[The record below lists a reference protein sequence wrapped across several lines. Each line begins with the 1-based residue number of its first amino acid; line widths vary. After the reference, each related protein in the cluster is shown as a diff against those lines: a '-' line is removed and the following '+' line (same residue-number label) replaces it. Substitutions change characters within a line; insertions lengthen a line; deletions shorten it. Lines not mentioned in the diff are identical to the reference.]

1 MESEALTKNVVM
13 NVLSR
18 NTRVTYGQYELNADR
33 QRQKEVGADGR
44 QRSKDVCWLT
54 REPAP

>member
-1 MESEALTKNVVM
+1 MC
-13 NVLSR
+13 

-33 QRQKEVGADGR
+33 QRQKEVEADGR